1 MKEETIK
8 EELLDWLGLLIPGF
22 SNIEVHSSELSGKD
36 ELVIY
41 EAHSQE
47 PFPKHLISDG
57 TYNILCLL
65 TAIFQSKEP
74 QFLCIEEPEN
84 GLNPKVI
91 KELVNLC
98 RTKCE
103 EEGHYI
109 WLNTHSQTL
118 VSALK
123 PEELILVDKVEDNT
137 RVKQITREDVNG
149 LPLDEAW
156 LSNALE
162 GGLLW

>member
-1 MKEETIK
+1 M
-8 EELLDWLGLLIPGF
+8 
-22 SNIEVHSSELSGKD
+22 
-36 ELVIY
+36 VIY
-41 EAHSQE
+41 ESNFKE
-47 PFPKHLISDG
+47 PFTKHLISDG

-65 TAIFQSKEP
+65 TAVFQNKEP
-74 QFLCIEEPEN
+74 QFLCVEEPEN

-123 PEELILVDKVEDNT
+123 PTALQAVILKAT
-137 RVKQITREDVNG
+137 
-149 LPLDEAW
+149 
-156 LSNALE
+156 ALE
-162 GGLLW
+162 KVGDFY